1 LNVATSFMGRLVAGS
16 AVGAPAGPGAPRR
29 LRRRPRRSFGSKD
42 VNLTSMMDLMTII
55 LVFLL
60 ESMSGDPM
68 QLAPSPVLQL
78 PISSATAAPRIAVSV
93 VVTQQELV
101 LEGIPLLRL
110 SAATDPAT
118 GGEVSVIPAE
128 AKVGGRVEVLYDRL
142 REELERGQPGELLVQ
157 CDRRLPYAVIRDVT
171 WTAGQAGFSDF
182 RFVVIKG
189 S

>member
-1 LNVATSFMGRLVAGS
+1 LNVATSFMGHLAAGS
-16 AVGAPAGPGAPRR
+16 AVGAPAGSGAPRR

-60 ESMSGDPM
+60 ESMSADPM
-68 QLAPSPVLQL
+68 QLVPAKLELPV
-78 PISSATAAPRIAVSV
+78 SSATAAPRIALRV

-110 SAATDPAT
+110 SVATDPAT

-128 AKVGGRVEVLYDRL
+128 AKADGRVEVLYERL
-142 REELERGQPGELLVQ
+142 REALERGQPGELLVQ